1 MIDNTFKVPAKKM
14 NDKYRDPRRELE
26 RMDFELMPKGQMS
39 VANLDPKGFQKERP
53 YEMIDKVDGVN

>member
-26 RMDFELMPKGQMS
+26 RMDYEGMPKGQS
-39 VANLDPKGFQKERP
+39 SIANLDPMGFQKEVY
-53 YEMIDKVDGVN
+53 YEMDKQDGVN